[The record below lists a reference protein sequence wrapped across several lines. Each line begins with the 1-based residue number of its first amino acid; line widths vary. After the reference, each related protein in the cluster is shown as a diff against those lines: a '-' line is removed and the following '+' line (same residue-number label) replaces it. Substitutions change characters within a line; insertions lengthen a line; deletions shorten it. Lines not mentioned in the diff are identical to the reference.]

1 MTSAPRRRGRIE
13 WRMVAAGGAGA
24 ARVLKPTRLLAAA
37 EGWAMVMRRADRT
50 PIIITEDEWAEAPK
64 EGQ

>member
-1 MTSAPRRRGRIE
+1 
-13 WRMVAAGGAGA
+13 MVAAGGVGA
-24 ARVLKPTRLLAAA
+24 TVLKPTRLLAES

-50 PIIITEDEWAEAPK
+50 PIIITEDEWATAPK